1 MVFID
6 GAAVDGD
13 VGLLQQ
19 KAAKIIRLIE
29 RRANKSSNATLEREL
44 EKCVRFAKAVACHTV
59 FPYCHPM
66 SDVPTQRP
74 VCKSSCDNFRTG
86 GICERFINQQTS
98 PSLYSKLMLNC
109 DPREHPAG
117 SIPECIPISIDTPER
132 GEFL

>member
-19 KAAKIIRLIE
+19 RATKIIRQIE
-29 RRANKSSNATLEREL
+29 RHANRSSKVTLDPNL
-44 EKCVRFAKAVACHTV
+44 EKCVSFAKAVACHTV

-66 SDVPTQRP
+66 SAVPTPRP
-74 VCKSSCDNFRTG
+74 ICKSSCDNFRTG
-86 GICERFINQQTS
+86 GLCERFINQQTS
-98 PSLYSKLMLNC
+98 PSLYSNLTLNC
-109 DPREHPAG
+109 DTREHPAG